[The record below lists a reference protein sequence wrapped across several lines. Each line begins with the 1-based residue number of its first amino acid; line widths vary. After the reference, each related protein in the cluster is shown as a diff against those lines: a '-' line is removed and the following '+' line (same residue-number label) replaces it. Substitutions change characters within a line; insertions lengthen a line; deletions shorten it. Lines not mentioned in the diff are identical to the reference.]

1 MHGRIFVSSTMNKTT
16 MKAVI
21 KSILIM
27 LVTLFG
33 FHISYAQRVMNDPTY
48 SPNNYKHPNKAAYMK
63 KKLGSQPVVYVEEV
77 TEESTDKQENSL
89 NSASNYKGMNAS
101 SPKIKKFRVA
111 NAPAIAPIQM
121 APAQNGNYK
130 QQFRPSQRKDK
141 QVKQV
146 PDSIPVA
153 SN

>member
-1 MHGRIFVSSTMNKTT
+1 
-16 MKAVI
+16 
-21 KSILIM
+21 M
-27 LVTLFG
+27 LVVLLG
-33 FHISYAQRVMNDPTY
+33 LHMSYAQRVMNDPTY

-77 TEESTDKQENSL
+77 TEENSNKQDNSL
-89 NSASNYKGMNAS
+89 TSSSNYKGMNAS
-101 SPKIKKFRVA
+101 NSKIKKFRVT
-111 NAPAIAPIQM
+111 NAPAVAPLQM

-141 QVKQV
+141 QAKEQT
-146 PDSIPVA
+146 DSIPVA